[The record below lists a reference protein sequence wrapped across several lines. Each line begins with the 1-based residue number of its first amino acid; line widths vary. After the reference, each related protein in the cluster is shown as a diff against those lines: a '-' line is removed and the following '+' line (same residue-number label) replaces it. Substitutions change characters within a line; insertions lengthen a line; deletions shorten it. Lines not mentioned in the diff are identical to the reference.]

1 LAQRAVS
8 TVAAEGRAALT
19 AAARETRNRGVVFAS
34 PGPGTPKRQAA
45 SIELAAAALRDG
57 NPALARQMLQDRLLN
72 DPMDSDALAKLAEI
86 ATAERHIEEAT
97 ILLRRAVA
105 ADPSP
110 PRRMALVMHLQRFAS
125 PALALKEIADLP
137 PAMRG
142 RFDIKTVE
150 AALNGALGDHDR
162 QIALYREMARERPG
176 TAALWVSLG
185 NALKTV
191 GRTDDAVGALQRAIK
206 VQPTFGEAWWT
217 LANFKSFRFSD
228 RDLAQM
234 RQALRKKL
242 GDEDALHI
250 HFALGKAYEDRGD
263 YEQSFRNYAA
273 GNALRANTFRPED
286 KSVSSLVDESLAA
299 FTPDFFERN
308 KGAGCDEK
316 GPIFV
321 VGLHRSGSTLIE
333 QILASHPLIEGTTEL
348 AVMNNLRDRLARS
361 AGMTTAE
368 AIARLEPAEFAAI
381 GEEYLEK
388 TRPFRQT
395 DRPYFVDKMP
405 GNWMNLALI
414 RLALPNARIVDARRH
429 PMACGFSN
437 FKQNYA
443 TGLGFS
449 YSLET
454 IGTFYR
460 DYWRYLRWFDEMQP
474 GAVHRVINERLIED
488 PEGEVRQLLDHV
500 GVPFDPACL
509 EFHKTERAIRTPSAE
524 QVRRPINR
532 EGVDYWRHYEP
543 WLGEL
548 KKALGPALDE
558 WDR

>member
-1 LAQRAVS
+1 M
-8 TVAAEGRAALT
+8 
-19 AAARETRNRGVVFAS
+19 VFAS
-34 PGPGTPKRQAA
+34 PQRHKPAHA
-45 SIELAAAALRDG
+45 VSVDLAAAAMRDG
-57 NPALARQMLQDRLLN
+57 NPALARQMLQDRLLQN
-72 DPMDSDALAKLAEI
+72 PMDADALVKLAEV
-86 ATAERHIEEAT
+86 AAGERQIDEAT

-105 ADPSP
+105 ANPSP
-110 PRRMALVMHLQRFAS
+110 ERRMALVLHLQRFAN
-125 PALALKEIADLP
+125 PALALKEVEELPADFR
-137 PAMRG
+137 A
-142 RFDIKTVE
+142 RFDVRSVE
-150 AALNGALGDHDR
+150 SALLGNLGDHER
-162 QIALYREMARERPG
+162 QIALYREMVRERSDQPG
-176 TAALWVSLG
+176 LWVSLA

-191 GRTDDAVGALQRAIK
+191 GRTDEAVKALHRAIR
-206 VQPTFGEAWWT
+206 VDPAFGESWWT
-217 LANFKSFRFSD
+217 LANFKSFRFSE
-228 RDLAQM
+228 RDLTQM
-234 RQALRKKL
+234 RQALRRKL
-242 GDEDALHI
+242 IDEDALHI
-250 HFALGKAYEDRGD
+250 HFALGKGYEDRGD
-263 YEQSFRNYAA
+263 YEQSFRHYSA
-273 GNALRANTFRPED
+273 GNALRAKSFRPDEM
-286 KSVSSLVDESLAA
+286 SVTEQVDQSIAA

-308 KGAGCDEK
+308 AGAGCPEK

-321 VGLHRSGSTLIE
+321 VGMHRSGSTLIE

-361 AGMTTAE
+361 AGTNAAE
-368 AIARLEPAEFAAI
+368 AIARLDPAQFADI
-381 GEEYLEK
+381 GEEYLER

-395 DRPYFVDKMP
+395 DRPWFVDKLP

-449 YSLET
+449 YSLGT
-454 IGTFYR
+454 IGAFYR
-460 DYWRYLRWFDEMQP
+460 DYWRYMRWFDEVQP
-474 GAVHRVINERLIED
+474 GAVHRVLNEKLIED
-488 PEGEVRQLLDHV
+488 PQGEVRRLLEFV

-548 KKALGPALDE
+548 SEALGATLDS
-558 WDR
+558 WSD